1 MPSTRFLVSRFINTI
16 IVILGVATVT
26 FYLAR
31 ITGDPVDQL
40 LPMEATQEA
49 REALRRE
56 LGLDAPMIVQY
67 GRFLSDIAR
76 AEFGTSIRYRESALQ
91 MYMDRLPA
99 TVELVVCAVLVSVLV
114 GVLLGMLAALNH
126 NGFIDNIVSWI
137 ALLGQ
142 AVPGFYLGI
151 MLILLFSLHW
161 SLLPTG
167 GRGTWQQLIMPTIV
181 LSGNYIAL
189 FARMTRSSFLDTAKL
204 DFVRTA
210 RAKGL
215 GPRTINFKHVLRSAL
230 IPIVTLVGLQIGGL
244 FSGAVVAETI
254 FTWPGVGRLAVDS
267 IFARD
272 FPVLQTVVILSATI
286 FVLVNLLVDLVYVMV
301 DPRISYA

>member
-1 MPSTRFLVSRFINTI
+1 MPSTRFLANRLINTL

-49 REALRRE
+49 REALRRQ
-56 LGLDAPMIVQY
+56 LGLDDPLIVQY
-67 GRFLSDIAR
+67 GRFLTDIVR
-76 AEFGTSIRYRESALQ
+76 GEFGTSIRYRESALQ
-91 MYMDRLPA
+91 MYIDRLPA
-99 TVELVVCAVLVSVLV
+99 TIELVVCAVVVSVLI

-126 NGFIDNIVSWI
+126 NGVIDNIVSWI
-137 ALLGQ
+137 ALVGQ

-151 MLILLFSLHW
+151 MLILLFSLQW
-161 SLLPTG
+161 GLLPTG
-167 GRGTWQQLIMPTIV
+167 GRGTWQQLIMPTSV

-210 RAKGL
+210 HAKGL
-215 GPRTINFKHVLRSAL
+215 GPTSINVKHVLRSAL
-230 IPIVTLVGLQIGGL
+230 IPIVTLIGLQVGGL

-286 FVLVNLLVDLVYVMV
+286 FVLVNLIVDLLYVVV
-301 DPRISYA
+301 DPRVTYA

>member
-1 MPSTRFLVSRFINTI
+1 MPSTRFLITRLVNTL

-26 FYLAR
+26 FFLAR

-49 REALRRE
+49 REALRRQ
-56 LGLDAPMIVQY
+56 LGLDAPVIVQY
-67 GRFLSDIAR
+67 GRFLSEIGQG
-76 AEFGTSIRYRESALQ
+76 EFGISIRYRESSLK

-99 TVELVVCAVLVSVLV
+99 TIELVVCAVLFSVVV

-126 NGFIDNIVSWI
+126 KGPIDAVVSWI
-137 ALLGQ
+137 ALVGQ

-151 MLILLFSLHW
+151 MLILVFSLHF

-167 GRGTWQQLIMPTIV
+167 GRGTWQQLIMPTLV

-215 GPRTINFKHVLRSAL
+215 GPRPVNFKHVLRSAL
-230 IPIVTLVGLQIGGL
+230 IPIVTLIGLQIGGL

-254 FTWPGVGRLAVDS
+254 FTWPGVGRLAVDA

-286 FVLVNLLVDLVYVMV
+286 FVVVNLLVDLVYVFV